1 MNALSVRPASEI
13 DAGAGESWSGA
24 EHLMLAHE
32 TRDVTAT
39 EEPEETP
46 DDPGDDTPQ
55 WRERLATAWEW
66 ISGIFHGYAG
76 TDQLKKRG
84 P

>member
-1 MNALSVRPASEI
+1 M
-13 DAGAGESWSGA
+13 
-24 EHLMLAHE
+24 
-32 TRDVTAT
+32 DVTAT

-46 DDPGDDTPQ
+46 DDPSDDTPQ
-55 WRERLATAWEW
+55 WRERLATAWGW
-66 ISGIFHGYAG
+66 ISGIFHGHAG